1 MHYFASTLFFLWSTF
16 FVLAQKKE
24 NLIPNGSFEVYQ
36 DCPDEFGWVRIGG
49 VAHWKATPPDC
60 TPDYFHEC
68 SSNFSPQNN
77 SCGKISPQEGKGMLG
92 LIIRVGHSP
101 TKSIEDLF
109 YREHVQV
116 RLKESLKHRNRYVF
130 TMYVSLAEYSSYAI
144 SKIGVLFTKNPI
156 LVNDKFSAQA
166 QIETDFIDTKGAWVK
181 VCDTLIA
188 EGDEAYLT
196 LGEFMSFSKKD
207 IRKIDENPAHEKM
220 FSYHRAYYFFDNLSL
235 YWLDTLPEPLLAE
248 PPLPPFKRTA
258 PAFTGI
264 EKTWQLEPTEFGYL
278 EPNKPI
284 VLNNVLF
291 EFGKSVLLEE
301 SKYELNKLVRIMK
314 EYKDIHIVIS
324 GHTDEI
330 GEPMRNLKLSED
342 RAKAVYD
349 YLVSQGISQK
359 RLYHT
364 GFGSSKPLSTNKTA
378 EGRKKNRRVEFYI
391 TDEE

>member
-1 MHYFASTLFFLWSTF
+1 MQYIGV
-16 FVLAQKKE
+16 FVLLFLQNIFIFAQKQE

-36 DCPDEFGWVRIGG
+36 ECPDEYGWFRIGG

-68 SSNFSPQNN
+68 SSKFSPQNN
-77 SCGKISPQEGKGMLG
+77 TCGKIIPQEGKGFLG

-101 TKSIEDLF
+101 IQSTDELF

-116 RLKESLKHRNRYVF
+116 RLKEPLKHRNRYIF
-130 TMYVSLAEYSSYAI
+130 TMHLSLAEYACYAV

-156 LVNDKFSAQA
+156 LINDKFSAKP
-166 QIETDFIDTKGAWVK
+166 QIELNFIDTKGSWVK
-181 VCDTLIA
+181 VTDTLVA
-188 EGDEAYLT
+188 EGGEEYLT
-196 LGEFMSFSKKD
+196 LGEFASFSKKD
-207 IRKIDENPAHEKM
+207 IRKVDENPAYEKM

-235 YWLDTLPEPLLAE
+235 HWLDVLPEPLLGE
-248 PPLPPFKRTA
+248 PPIPPFKLTA

-264 EKTWQLEPTEFGYL
+264 EKPWQLEPTEFGYL

-301 SKYELNKLVRIMK
+301 SKYELNKLVRIMN
-314 EYKDIHIVIS
+314 EFKDIHIVIS

-330 GEPMRNLKLSED
+330 GEPMKNLKLSED

-349 YLVSQGISQK
+349 YLISQGITEK
-359 RLYHT
+359 RLYYT
-364 GFGSSKPLSTNKTA
+364 GYGSSKPLSSNKTA
-378 EGRKKNRRVEFYI
+378 EGRKKNRRVEFYVVG
-391 TDEE
+391 DE

>member
-1 MHYFASTLFFLWSTF
+1 MQYIGV
-16 FVLAQKKE
+16 FVLLFLQNIFIFAQKQK

-36 DCPDEFGWVRIGG
+36 ECPDEYGWFRIGG

-68 SSNFSPQNN
+68 SSKFSPQNN
-77 SCGKISPQEGKGMLG
+77 TCGKIIPQEGKGFLG

-101 TKSIEDLF
+101 IQSTDELF

-116 RLKESLKHRNRYVF
+116 RLKEPLKHRNRYIF
-130 TMYVSLAEYSSYAI
+130 TMHLSLAEYACYAV

-156 LVNDKFSAQA
+156 LINDKFSAKP
-166 QIETDFIDTKGAWVK
+166 QIELNFIDTKGSWVK
-181 VCDTLIA
+181 VTDTLVA
-188 EGDEAYLT
+188 EGGEEYLT
-196 LGEFMSFSKKD
+196 LGEFASFSKKD
-207 IRKIDENPAHEKM
+207 IRKVDENPAYEKM

-235 YWLDTLPEPLLAE
+235 HWLDVLPEPLLGE
-248 PPLPPFKRTA
+248 PPIPPFKLTA

-264 EKTWQLEPTEFGYL
+264 EKPWQLEPTEFGYL

-301 SKYELNKLVRIMK
+301 SKYELNKLVRIMN
-314 EYKDIHIVIS
+314 EFKDIHIVIS

-330 GEPMRNLKLSED
+330 GEPMKNLKLSED

-349 YLVSQGISQK
+349 YLISQGITEK
-359 RLYHT
+359 RLYYT
-364 GFGSSKPLSTNKTA
+364 GYGSSKPLSSNKTA
-378 EGRKKNRRVEFYI
+378 EGRKKNRRVEFYVVG
-391 TDEE
+391 DE